1 MRTRPSVTCPERGL
15 AQSATAPRDCP
26 RVDSVSTPLTL
37 VAPPST
43 LVAPPSPRPWNPFH
57 TDSSRLTINV
67 ALDPPG
73 RYTGGTLLGCF
84 DAQVVPLPRL
94 CLGRSS
100 GVSRVHLVCISC
112 ASCVHLVC
120 VWHVPGMCL
129 VCVLHVSDM
138 CLVCVSAPC
147 RAPGD
152 L

>member
-1 MRTRPSVTCPERGL
+1 MRLHRETVH
-15 AQSATAPRDCP
+15 AA
-26 RVDSVSTPLTL
+26 DSVSTPLTL

-100 GVSRVHLVCISC
+100 GVSRVHLGCISC
-112 ASCVHLVC
+112 ASRVRISGASTRQVRPLPRGEGDATTHESTL
-120 VWHVPGMCL
+120 
-129 VCVLHVSDM
+129 LHGVST
-138 CLVCVSAPC
+138 AET
-147 RAPGD
+147 
-152 L
+152 

>member
-1 MRTRPSVTCPERGL
+1 M
-15 AQSATAPRDCP
+15 
-26 RVDSVSTPLTL
+26 PLTL
-37 VAPPST
+37 SPPST

-100 GVSRVHLVCISC
+100 GVSRVYLGCISGVSPVYLGC
-112 ASCVHLVC
+112 ISAAWTRQVRPLPRGEGDATTHESTL
-120 VWHVPGMCL
+120 
-129 VCVLHVSDM
+129 LHGVST
-138 CLVCVSAPC
+138 AET
-147 RAPGD
+147 
-152 L
+152 

>member
-1 MRTRPSVTCPERGL
+1 MRLHRETVH
-15 AQSATAPRDCP
+15 AA
-26 RVDSVSTPLTL
+26 DSVSTPLTL

-94 CLGRSS
+94 CLGRS
-100 GVSRVHLVCISC
+100 
-112 ASCVHLVC
+112 
-120 VWHVPGMCL
+120 
-129 VCVLHVSDM
+129 
-138 CLVCVSAPC
+138 
-147 RAPGD
+147 
-152 L
+152 